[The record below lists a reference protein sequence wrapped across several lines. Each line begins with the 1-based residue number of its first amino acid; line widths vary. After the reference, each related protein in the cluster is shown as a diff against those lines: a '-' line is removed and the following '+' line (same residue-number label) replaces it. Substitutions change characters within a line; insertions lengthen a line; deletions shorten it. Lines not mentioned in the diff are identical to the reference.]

1 MGKIASLEHL
11 KTTKKSC
18 FARFLSISSPT
29 APHYQKCLYFLAH
42 RLLYRQKSQ
51 CAART
56 LQEDDQIKIVDRIR
70 LILSRL
76 RGKQGNFG
84 TLSLW
89 FSQYQL
95 QNIYQLLEGK
105 GITDRWVG

>member
-1 MGKIASLEHL
+1 MSIFSCSQAALSPE
-11 KTTKKSC
+11 KSMC
-18 FARFLSISSPT
+18 S
-29 APHYQKCLYFLAH
+29 
-42 RLLYRQKSQ
+42 
-51 CAART
+51 T